1 MEGFVQ
7 NLKQLTH
14 VQIDLFRNILEQEEN
29 ITSESV
35 LSASN
40 DIFGDNEQLISELR
54 SLVENDAFDSTMLAQ
69 GLMHLKNEETDDVE
83 EQDEGEDDEPSP
95 FDVPKSETN
104 EQDATT
110 ANDES
115 DASAPNV
122 TYSVDPVYSSVVCSI
137 NPSDIAVQKR
147 TFNVFVGDLVGE
159 VREEDVY
166 KTFES
171 CGPIDCVKII
181 RDARN
186 GVCKGYGFVHFDTE
200 EAQKKAIA
208 DEYQGTI
215 IRGRP
220 ARVKLSEHKNVLFV
234 GNVPIQLD
242 ETHLFQSILA
252 LCKPITEEIEVEL
265 KTFPPPKSKSR
276 GFCFV
281 TFKDYTFAEACK
293 KILTASSI
301 GGRQLNVSWADSMKN
316 YDEPSMKDVK
326 TLFVGNLAASTN
338 EEGLRT
344 IFSPFGELEKIVVLR
359 NPMTGESRGF
369 GFVTFVDRNHSIAA
383 MEKVDKMELDG
394 QTLTVHLAK
403 PQDSNK
409 SRNNN
414 NNYNGYNEYGGRG
427 RGRGWNNRGGRGG
440 YRGGYHG
447 GYNPGY
453 HGGYDPFGRGYPG
466 YNPGFGYPPM
476 YGYGHQGYGYQGYGN
491 FQAGFNQGYP
501 AYYQGYAQPPHR

>member
-1 MEGFVQ
+1 
-7 NLKQLTH
+7 
-14 VQIDLFRNILEQEEN
+14 
-29 ITSESV
+29 
-35 LSASN
+35 
-40 DIFGDNEQLISELR
+40 
-54 SLVENDAFDSTMLAQ
+54 
-69 GLMHLKNEETDDVE
+69 
-83 EQDEGEDDEPSP
+83 
-95 FDVPKSETN
+95 
-104 EQDATT
+104 
-110 ANDES
+110 
-115 DASAPNV
+115 
-122 TYSVDPVYSSVVCSI
+122 
-137 NPSDIAVQKR
+137 
-147 TFNVFVGDLVGE
+147 
-159 VREEDVY
+159 
-166 KTFES
+166 
-171 CGPIDCVKII
+171 
-181 RDARN
+181 
-186 GVCKGYGFVHFDTE
+186 
-200 EAQKKAIA
+200 
-208 DEYQGTI
+208 
-215 IRGRP
+215 
-220 ARVKLSEHKNVLFV
+220 
-234 GNVPIQLD
+234 
-242 ETHLFQSILA
+242 
-252 LCKPITEEIEVEL
+252 
-265 KTFPPPKSKSR
+265 
-276 GFCFV
+276 
-281 TFKDYTFAEACK
+281 
-293 KILTASSI
+293 
-301 GGRQLNVSWADSMKN
+301 MKN